1 MRGYLPRL
9 FLLAA
14 LWGSSYFF
22 IKIGVDDVA
31 PTVLMAGRTLLAGTI
46 LLGFVLATRGASR
59 VRAELRAYWR
69 QAMVY
74 GIFNAALPFW
84 LIAWGEQHIDSSV
97 AGIAQATVPLFA
109 FVLGI
114 WLLPHEP
121 VARIRWIGVVA
132 WAARRGGAVRSRHVR
147 WVVGRG
153 RNVCDRALVAVV
165 RICRHLRAASC
176 PCAPPGLCSQPGRCS
191 PAGSSCS
198 RSRIAQRPD
207 ALPGWETFASVA
219 ALAIFG
225 TAIAQLLFFRMLP
238 PYGARRI
245 SLVAYLM
252 PGFAI
257 AYGALFLSE
266 PITKPML
273 LGLGLILVGVAL
285 GSGLLLSV
293 RRRAAAEREP
303 A

>member
-59 VRAELRAYWR
+59 VRTELGANWR

-121 VARIRWIGVVA
+121 VARIRWIGVVF
-132 WAARRGGAVRSRHVR
+132 GLLG
-147 WVVGRG
+147 
-153 RNVCDRALVAVV
+153 VAVLSGLDTSGGWWGAAGTFAIV
-165 RICRHLRAASC
+165 LSSLSYGFAGIYAQLRVHGTSGPVLATGAMLSGGVLLL
-176 PCAPPGLCSQPGRCS
+176 PFA
-191 PAGSSCS
+191 
-198 RSRIAQRPD
+198 IAQRPD

-273 LGLGLILVGVAL
+273 LGLGLILVGIAL
-285 GSGLLLSV
+285 GSGLLLTV
-293 RRRAAAEREP
+293 RRRAAPSEEP

>member
-9 FLLAA
+9 LLLAA

-31 PTVLMAGRTLLAGTI
+31 PAVLMAGRTLLAGTI

-59 VRAELRAYWR
+59 VRAELGANWR
-69 QAMVY
+69 QAVVY

-121 VARIRWIGVVA
+121 VARIRWIGVVF
-132 WAARRGGAVRSRHVR
+132 GLLG
-147 WVVGRG
+147 
-153 RNVCDRALVAVV
+153 VAVLSGLDTSGGWWGAAGTFAIV
-165 RICRHLRAASC
+165 LSSLSYGFAGIYAQLRVHGTSGPVLATGAMLSGGVLLL
-176 PCAPPGLCSQPGRCS
+176 PFA
-191 PAGSSCS
+191 
-198 RSRIAQRPD
+198 IAQRPN
-207 ALPGWETFASVA
+207 ALPGWETFVAVA
-219 ALAIFG
+219 ALAVFG

-266 PITKPML
+266 PITGPML
-273 LGLGLILVGVAL
+273 LGLGLILVGIAL
-285 GSGLLLSV
+285 GSGLLLNV
-293 RRRAAAEREP
+293 RRRAAPSEEP

>member
-9 FLLAA
+9 FVLAA

-22 IKIGVDDVA
+22 IKVGVDDVA
-31 PTVLMAGRTLLAGTI
+31 PAVLMAGRTLLAGTI

-59 VRAELRAYWR
+59 VRAELGANWR
-69 QAMVY
+69 QAVVY

-121 VARIRWIGVVA
+121 VARIRWIGVA
-132 WAARRGGAVRSRHVR
+132 FGLLG
-147 WVVGRG
+147 
-153 RNVCDRALVAVV
+153 VAVLSGLDTSGGWWGAAGTFAIV
-165 RICRHLRAASC
+165 LSSLSYGFAGIYAQLRVHGTSGPVLATGAMLSGGVLLL
-176 PCAPPGLCSQPGRCS
+176 PFA
-191 PAGSSCS
+191 
-198 RSRIAQRPD
+198 IAQRPD
-207 ALPGWETFASVA
+207 ALPGWETFAAVA

-266 PITKPML
+266 PITGPML
-273 LGLGLILVGVAL
+273 LGLGLILVGIAL
-285 GSGLLLSV
+285 GSGLLLTV
-293 RRRAAAEREP
+293 RRRAAPREEP

>member
-22 IKIGVDDVA
+22 IKVGVEDVA
-31 PTVLMAGRTLLAGTI
+31 PAVLMAGRTLLAGTI

-59 VRAELRAYWR
+59 VRAELGANWR
-69 QAMVY
+69 QAVVY

-121 VARIRWIGVVA
+121 VARIRWIGVA
-132 WAARRGGAVRSRHVR
+132 FGLLG
-147 WVVGRG
+147 
-153 RNVCDRALVAVV
+153 VAVLSGLDTSGGWWGAAGTFAIV
-165 RICRHLRAASC
+165 LSSLSYGFAGIYAQLRVHGTSGPVLATGAMLSGGVLLL
-176 PCAPPGLCSQPGRCS
+176 PFA
-191 PAGSSCS
+191 
-198 RSRIAQRPD
+198 IAQRPD
-207 ALPGWETFASVA
+207 ALPGWETFAAVA
-219 ALAIFG
+219 ALAVFG

-266 PITKPML
+266 PITGPML
-273 LGLGLILVGVAL
+273 LGLGLILVGIAL
-285 GSGLLLSV
+285 GSGLLLTV
-293 RRRAAAEREP
+293 RRRAAPSEEP

>member
-22 IKIGVDDVA
+22 IKVGVDDVA
-31 PTVLMAGRTLLAGTI
+31 PAVLMAGRTLLAGTI

-59 VRAELRAYWR
+59 VRVELAANWR
-69 QAMVY
+69 QAVVY

-121 VARIRWIGVVA
+121 VARIRWIGVA
-132 WAARRGGAVRSRHVR
+132 FGLLG
-147 WVVGRG
+147 
-153 RNVCDRALVAVV
+153 VAVLSGLDTSGGWWGAAGTFAIV
-165 RICRHLRAASC
+165 LSSLSYGFAGIYAQLRVHGTSGPVLATGAMLSGGVL
-176 PCAPPGLCSQPGRCS
+176 PLPFA
-191 PAGSSCS
+191 
-198 RSRIAQRPD
+198 IAQRPD
-207 ALPGWETFASVA
+207 ALPGWETFAAVA

-266 PITKPML
+266 PIT
-273 LGLGLILVGVAL
+273 GRCCS
-285 GSGLLLSV
+285 GSD
-293 RRRAAAEREP
+293 
-303 A
+303 

>member
-22 IKIGVDDVA
+22 IKVGVDDVA
-31 PTVLMAGRTLLAGTI
+31 PAVLMAGRTLLAGTI

-59 VRAELRAYWR
+59 VRAELSANWR
-69 QAMVY
+69 QAVVY

-121 VARIRWIGVVA
+121 VARIRWIGVVFGL
-132 WAARRGGAVRSRHVR
+132 ARCGGAVRTRHVR

-153 RNVCDRALVAVV
+153 RDVCDRALVAVL
-165 RICRHLRAASC
+165 RIRRHLRAAPC
-176 PCAPPGLCSQPGRCS
+176 PWHLRACARDRSHALRRGPAAPVRDRSKTGRAPRLGDVRGGRGARGLRDGDRPAALLPHASAVRCAPDLARRLSHARLCDCVRG
-191 PAGSSCS
+191 
-198 RSRIAQRPD
+198 
-207 ALPGWETFASVA
+207 ALPLRADH
-219 ALAIFG
+219 
-225 TAIAQLLFFRMLP
+225 
-238 PYGARRI
+238 
-245 SLVAYLM
+245 
-252 PGFAI
+252 
-257 AYGALFLSE
+257 
-266 PITKPML
+266 
-273 LGLGLILVGVAL
+273 VGQCCS
-285 GSGLLLSV
+285 GSD
-293 RRRAAAEREP
+293 
-303 A
+303 

>member
-9 FLLAA
+9 LLLAA

-31 PTVLMAGRTLLAGTI
+31 PAVLMAGRTLLAGTI

-59 VRAELRAYWR
+59 VRAELGANWR
-69 QAMVY
+69 QAVVY

-121 VARIRWIGVVA
+121 VARIRWIGVVF
-132 WAARRGGAVRSRHVR
+132 GLLG
-147 WVVGRG
+147 
-153 RNVCDRALVAVV
+153 VAVLSGLDTSGGWWGAAGTFAIV
-165 RICRHLRAASC
+165 LSSLSYGFAGIYAQLRVHGTSGPVLATGAMLSGGVLLL
-176 PCAPPGLCSQPGRCS
+176 PFA
-191 PAGSSCS
+191 
-198 RSRIAQRPD
+198 IAQRPN
-207 ALPGWETFASVA
+207 ALPGWETFVAVA
-219 ALAIFG
+219 ALAVFG

-266 PITKPML
+266 PITGPML
-273 LGLGLILVGVAL
+273 LGLGLILVGIAL
-285 GSGLLLSV
+285 GSGLLLTV
-293 RRRAAAEREP
+293 RRRAAPSEEP